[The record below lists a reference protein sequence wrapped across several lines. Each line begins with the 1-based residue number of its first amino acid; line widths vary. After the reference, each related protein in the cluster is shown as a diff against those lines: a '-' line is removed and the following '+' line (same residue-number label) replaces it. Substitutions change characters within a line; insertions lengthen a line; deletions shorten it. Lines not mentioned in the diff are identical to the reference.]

1 MRSQTADELLSSIR
15 HLKTPYFI
23 KLAGISLRVDK
34 NVYPSSQ
41 LNAFM
46 AKTAFNSLNC
56 QTDNFK
62 VLDFGTGTGFLAIS
76 AALKG
81 AKVIALDINPDAI
94 KCAQFNVLN
103 NKVEELVECRLS
115 NGFDKIDESE
125 KFDLIMAGIPWENAH
140 PRDKL
145 EYSVY
150 DPDFQMRQDLFQKAV
165 SHLRPNGRIILSYS
179 SRVQLISPIDHS
191 HSGYDYNIIAKKN
204 IVHERYFIYA
214 ITPKSS

>member
-1 MRSQTADELLSSIR
+1 MRSHTADELLSSIR
-15 HLKTPYFI
+15 RLKTPYFI
-23 KLAGISLRVDK
+23 KLAGLSLRIDK

-46 AKTAFNSLNC
+46 AKTAFNSLKA
-56 QTDNFK
+56 QKDSLK
-62 VLDFGTGTGFLAIS
+62 VLDFGTGTGFLAIT

-94 KCAQFNVLN
+94 KCAQFNVMN
-103 NKVEELVECRLS
+103 NKVEDKVECRLS

-125 KFDLIMAGIPWENAH
+125 RFDIITAGIPWENAH

-150 DPDFQMRQDLFQKAV
+150 DPDFQMRQDLFQKAA
-165 SHLRPNGRIILSYS
+165 SHLKPNGRIILSYS
-179 SRVQLISPIDHS
+179 QRVQLISPINHS
-191 HSGYDYNIIAKKN
+191 HPGYDYDIIAKKN

>member
-1 MRSQTADELLSSIR
+1 MRSHTADELLSNII

-46 AKTAFNSLNC
+46 AKTAFNSLKD
-56 QTDNFK
+56 QTQNLK
-62 VLDFGTGTGFLAIS
+62 VLDFGTGTGFLAIT

-81 AKVIALDINPDAI
+81 AMVVAVDINPDAI
-94 KCAQFNVLN
+94 KCAQFNVMN
-103 NKVEELVECRLS
+103 NKVEDKVECRLS

-125 KFDLIMAGIPWENAH
+125 KFDIITAGIPWENAH

-150 DPDFQMRQDLFQKAV
+150 DPDFQMRHDLFQKAS
-165 SHLRPNGRIILSYS
+165 SHLRPNARIILSYS
-179 SRVQLISPIDHS
+179 QRVQLISPINNS
-191 HSGYDYNIIAKKN
+191 HPEYDYEIVAKKN